1 MKVQWDFGQGSM
13 GPNAATET
21 VEQIM
26 LSLIFPRPQVA
37 VCGDNSNFTNLDHSE
52 TANSFLLSGKER
64 EKSRKRNPERKAAF

>member
-1 MKVQWDFGQGSM
+1 M

-37 VCGDNSNFTNLDHSE
+37 VCGDNSNFTNLDHNE

-64 EKSRKRNPERKAAF
+64 EKQKEKP